1 MKIIELVRES
11 SWDEFLSKS
20 LGDVTGGGSVGSLI
34 GPSSNSKTSDT
45 SSDTDS
51 STAGATSARVD
62 KDGSIVIGN
71 QKRSGGTISW
81 RANNPG
87 NVMYGAFAK
96 SHGSIGSAKAAD
108 AEPVA
113 IMPTLDHGIKMQMAL
128 WRRPMYNNLTIDKGA
143 QQWAVAVKKQGRG
156 SKYARDLAAGAGA
169 TIDTRVSDLSDDQ
182 LKGLIKAQMRWEG
195 FKPGTVTTV

>member
-1 MKIIELVRES
+1 MKITELVKEDS
-11 SWDEFLSKS
+11 FDSFL
-20 LGDVTGGGSVGSLI
+20 GSLV
-34 GPSSNSKTSDT
+34 GMNNTSASNSSPSTTTTPDDS
-45 SSDTDS
+45 S
-51 STAGATSARVD
+51 STAGATSARVE

-87 NVMYGAFAK
+87 NVMYGTFAK

-108 AEPVA
+108 TEPVA

-128 WRRPMYNNLTIDKGA
+128 WRRPMYNNLTIDKGC

-156 SKYARDLAAGAGA
+156 SKYAQDLASGAGA
-169 TIDTRVSDLSDDQ
+169 TIDTKVSDLSDDQ
-182 LKGLIKAQMRWEG
+182 LKGLVKAQMKWEG